1 MCVKVG
7 RVRVDEARDRL
18 QAKTKHHELL
28 SLRIKKSFCVLLD
41 NSLSECQ
48 TRIKELTNLK
58 ATEKKIQ
65 QRFSSAEYL
74 L

>member
-1 MCVKVG
+1 MLV
-7 RVRVDEARDRL
+7 
-18 QAKTKHHELL
+18 
-28 SLRIKKSFCVLLD
+28 D
-41 NSLSECQ
+41 NSQSECQ

-58 ATEKKIQ
+58 ATGKKIH

>member
-1 MCVKVG
+1 MALTALFKN
-7 RVRVDEARDRL
+7 E
-18 QAKTKHHELL
+18 E
-28 SLRIKKSFCVLLD
+28 SFCVLLD

-58 ATEKKIQ
+58 ATGKKIQ
-65 QRFSSAEYL
+65 QRFSSSEYL

>member
-1 MCVKVG
+1 M
-7 RVRVDEARDRL
+7 
-18 QAKTKHHELL
+18 ELTALFKNKEKFL
-28 SLRIKKSFCVLLD
+28 SLLD
-41 NSLSECQ
+41 NSSSECQ

-58 ATEKKIQ
+58 ATGEKIQ